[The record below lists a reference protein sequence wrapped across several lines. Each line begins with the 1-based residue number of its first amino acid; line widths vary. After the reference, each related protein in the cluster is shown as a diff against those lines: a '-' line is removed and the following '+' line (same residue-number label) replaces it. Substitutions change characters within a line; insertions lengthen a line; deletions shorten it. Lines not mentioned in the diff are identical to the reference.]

1 MPKSDKNK
9 ISKRIIACTMAV
21 SISLTFVACG
31 GNYNGE
37 IGGPAD
43 PSTKNITDN
52 KIQAEYCFADTV
64 YDTEN
69 YDKEQVDKN
78 ITEVALRLFKEELKN
93 IERSSDNVLI
103 SPTSI
108 ISALGMTTYGME
120 GNTIKQLEEAFGIGR
135 GHLNYYNSEYLSN
148 TSDDL
153 KIANSIWFTNADH
166 FKVNDAF
173 LYFNDDFYGAD
184 IYETA
189 FDENTLN
196 SINRWVEEK
205 TDGTIKKM
213 LDQIP
218 EEAVMYLINAL
229 VFEAEWEEQYKEHQ
243 IWEDSIFT
251 TSDGEKQKISM
262 MASSEDWY
270 LEDDYAKGFIKYYEG
285 RRYAFVAML
294 PNEDISVADYVK
306 TLSGVHLYE
315 MLENPK
321 EAIVEAWI
329 PQFSYEYETEM
340 STALQN
346 MGITDA
352 FDIEKANFSNMATST
367 EGNLAISRVLH
378 KTFIDLT
385 PVGTKAG
392 AATIIE
398 LECGCAMG
406 PEELEYKTVHLDRP
420 FLYMIIDCDSNTP
433 VFIGTVNTVE

>member
-103 SPTSI
+103 SPTSV
-108 ISALGMTTYGME
+108 ISALGMTTYGMN
-120 GNTIKQLEEAFGIGR
+120 GDTLTQMQDAFGMSR

-148 TSDDL
+148 ISDEL
-153 KIANSIWFTNADH
+153 KIANSIWFSNAGHLTVKDEFLH
-166 FKVNDAF
+166 FN
-173 LYFNDDFYGAD
+173 NQFYNAE

-189 FDENTLN
+189 FDEKTVG
-196 SINRWVEEK
+196 SINHWIEEK

-218 EEAVMYLINAL
+218 EDAVMYLINAL
-229 VFEAEWEEQYKEHQ
+229 LFEAEWEEKYNEHQ
-243 IWEDSIFT
+243 I
-251 TSDGEKQKISM
+251 
-262 MASSEDWY
+262 
-270 LEDDYAKGFIKYYEG
+270 LEDLVFTNSEGKQEKVDMMSSGEDLFLEDEDAKGFIKYYKD
-285 RRYAFVAML
+285 RDYAFVALL
-294 PNEDISVADYVK
+294 PNEDVEIADYAK
-306 TLSGVHLYE
+306 KLTGEHLQELLS
-315 MLENPK
+315 NRR
-321 EAIVEAWI
+321 EAIVHAWI
-329 PQFSYEYETEM
+329 PQFSYEYATEM
-340 STALQN
+340 KESLQN
-346 MGITDA
+346 MGIKDA
-352 FDIEKANFSNMATST
+352 FDMGRADFTNMATST
-367 EGNLAISRVLH
+367 EGNIFISRIFRSQSHLQLFTVCN
-378 KTFIDLT
+378 IN
-385 PVGTKAG
+385 
-392 AATIIE
+392 IITE
-398 LECGCAMG
+398 
-406 PEELEYKTVHLDRP
+406 
-420 FLYMIIDCDSNTP
+420 
-433 VFIGTVNTVE
+433 FIGFDLYLL